1 VGSKE
6 PALLLRAKTE
16 ENMEHGTLIKKIERT
31 IAPTAQSMGYDL
43 VRVLMIGAGSARP
56 TLQIMAER
64 PDGTMLIDDC
74 SRLSQA
80 VSALLDVENIIE
92 EAYNL
97 EVSSPGIDRPL
108 TRLKDFDRYADF
120 EARVELHAAINGQ
133 RKFKGIL
140 RGIEG
145 ETVLLEEESGEIA
158 RLPFADLDK
167 AKLVLTDELIRAAMK
182 AEKDSKK
189 QRLDA
194 GEELD
199 ESFDLE
205 EDEDEEDEEAPA
217 KKAKPQG
224 KAPKHKTPDPKRNPK
239 NKLKNK
245 KKTGSK

>member
-6 PALLLRAKTE
+6 PALLLEKHSGKNDKNNDE
-16 ENMEHGTLIKKIERT
+16 HMEQGTLTKKIERT
-31 IAPTAQSMGYDL
+31 IAPMAQTMGYDI
-43 VRVLMIGAGSARP
+43 VRVLMLGAGTSRP

-80 VSALLDVENIIE
+80 VSALLDVENLIE
-92 EAYNL
+92 EAYVL

-108 TRLKDFDRYADF
+108 TRLKDFERYTGF
-120 EARVELHAAINGQ
+120 ETRIEMHTPQDGQ

-140 RGIEG
+140 RGIDG
-145 ETVLLEEESGEIA
+145 DLILLEQENGTTA
-158 RLPFADLDK
+158 RLPFGELDK
-167 AKLVLTDELIRAAMK
+167 AKLILTDELIRAAMK

-189 QRLDA
+189 KRLEA

-199 ESFDLE
+199 EDFDIE
-205 EDEDEEDEEAPA
+205 EEDEEAEETDA
-217 KKAKPQG
+217 KK
-224 KAPKHKTPDPKRNPK
+224 PKHKTPSPKKNP
-239 NKLKNK
+239 KNK

>member
-1 VGSKE
+1 
-6 PALLLRAKTE
+6 
-16 ENMEHGTLIKKIERT
+16 MEHGTLIKKIERT
-31 IAPTAQSMGYDL
+31 IAPTAQSMGYDI
-43 VRVLMIGAGSARP
+43 VRVLMIGAGSTRP

-80 VSALLDVENIIE
+80 VSALLDVENLIE

-108 TRLKDFDRYADF
+108 TRLKDFSRYADF
-120 EARVELHAAINGQ
+120 EARIEMHVAIDGQ
-133 RKFKGIL
+133 RKFKGVL
-140 RGIEG
+140 RGVDG
-145 ETVLLEEESGEIA
+145 ETILLEEESGEVA

-189 QRLDA
+189 KRLDA

-205 EDEDEEDEEAPA
+205 EDDSDEGDEVPA
-217 KKAKPQG
+217 KK
-224 KAPKHKTPDPKRNPK
+224 PKHKTPDPKRNPK

>member
-1 VGSKE
+1 
-6 PALLLRAKTE
+6 
-16 ENMEHGTLIKKIERT
+16 MEHGTLIKKIERT
-31 IAPTAQSMGYDL
+31 IAPTAQSMGYDI
-43 VRVLMIGAGSARP
+43 VRVLMIGAGSTRP

-80 VSALLDVENIIE
+80 VSALLDVENLIE

-108 TRLKDFDRYADF
+108 TRLKDFNRYADF
-120 EARVELHAAINGQ
+120 EARVEMHVAIDGQ

-140 RGIEG
+140 RGVDG
-145 ETVLLEEESGEIA
+145 ETILLEEESGETA

-189 QRLDA
+189 KRLDA

-205 EDEDEEDEEAPA
+205 EDDSEESEEAPA
-217 KKAKPQG
+217 KKT
-224 KAPKHKTPDPKRNPK
+224 KHKTPDPKRNPK